1 MGTIQIR
8 EGIPQLAR
16 FLFLREA
23 WRRVVGPAGGDWVEQ
38 IRKLPS
44 DGPGGHVG
52 NALDRLLRTGAAQ
65 SDITVVV
72 RVMQWWLL
80 AGLCQLL
87 DEPPAL
93 EAEVADI
100 AWRLVLL
107 DEHGEPTAP
116 IEGLIESLLETEP
129 SGREM
134 RPRDKPDRHGPAG

>member
-1 MGTIQIR
+1 
-8 EGIPQLAR
+8 
-16 FLFLREA
+16 
-23 WRRVVGPAGGDWVEQ
+23 
-38 IRKLPS
+38 
-44 DGPGGHVG
+44 
-52 NALDRLLRTGAAQ
+52 
-65 SDITVVV
+65 
-72 RVMQWWLL
+72 WWLL

-134 RPRDKPDRHGPAG
+134 RPPDKPDRHGPAG